1 MKIIKYYSSQEK
13 EILSYATQMKLE
25 DIMLL
30 NKPTTIKQMLQESTY
45 TEVSEMVKAL
55 EIESRIIFAGTVGE
69 REK

>member
-1 MKIIKYYSSQEK
+1 
-13 EILSYATQMKLE
+13 MKLE

>member
-55 EIESRIIFAGTVGE
+55 EIESRMVFAGTVGE

>member
-1 MKIIKYYSSQEK
+1 
-13 EILSYATQMKLE
+13 MKLE

-69 REK
+69 REKWQLFSKDTVSIF